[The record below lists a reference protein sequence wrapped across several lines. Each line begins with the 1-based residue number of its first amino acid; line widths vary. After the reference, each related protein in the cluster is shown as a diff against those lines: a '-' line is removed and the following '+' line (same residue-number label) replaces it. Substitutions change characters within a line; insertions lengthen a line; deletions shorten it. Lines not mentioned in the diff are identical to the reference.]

1 MVDCSLKSGLDPFF
15 VRTYEGC
22 EGEVWTS
29 KSQYGA
35 VANAYN
41 LSNKDA
47 DEYLM
52 INLDLTHAETATLN
66 FQHATGYNKGVPV
79 KDTYFQV
86 LVSEDYDGVPEDA
99 TWRLLDV
106 TFPPLKP
113 SGGFT
118 NFVSSGDISLN
129 SYSGKEVTLAFR
141 YTSNSS
147 ACYAWEVTDVKVTAY
162 TVPDALPLIAE
173 ENDSE
178 AITYDMMGRR
188 VPWNTKGIV
197 IRNGHKILQK

>member
-1 MVDCSLKSGLDPFF
+1 
-15 VRTYEGC
+15 
-22 EGEVWTS
+22 
-29 KSQYGA
+29 
-35 VANAYN
+35 
-41 LSNKDA
+41 
-47 DEYLM
+47 M

-66 FQHATGYNKGVPV
+66 FQHATGYNKDVPV

-99 TWRLLDV
+99 TWRSLDV
-106 TFPPLKP
+106 TFPPLP
-113 SGGFT
+113 SSRDFSD
-118 NFVSSGDISLN
+118 FVSSGDISLN

-141 YTSNSS
+141 YISNSS

>member
-1 MVDCSLKSGLDPFF
+1 MS
-15 VRTYEGC
+15 C

-29 KSQYGA
+29 DAKFGA
-35 VANAYN
+35 KANAYN
-41 LSNKDA
+41 LANKEA

-52 INLDLTHAETATLN
+52 VNLDLTHAETATLN

-147 ACYAWEVTDVKVTAY
+147 ACYCWEIKDVKVTAY

-173 ENDSE
+173 EDDSE